1 MLLSRCKITR
11 TYTVDPAKKY
21 KLRCCDGYTNNKAH
35 ITRENFVSL
44 GVKSVHPLG
53 VADMRF
59 TIWLAIWLAV
69 PGATLAETAYIT
81 DNLRL
86 SLHQAADTNDQ
97 AFRTLESGQQ
107 VEILSRDRNYAHV
120 ELPDGVQ
127 GYLKAAYL
135 VYEKPAKL
143 IVAETR
149 AENEKLQKEL
159 ADTKNAFAAPAAVID
174 SLESDVARHKAAL
187 REKSAKVDALTL
199 ENTKYRQRQGG
210 FKYSMPFAW
219 VAGALGVCLLAGFL
233 LGLWTVDHRSRKR
246 HGGIRIY

>member
-1 MLLSRCKITR
+1 MG
-11 TYTVDPAKKY
+11 PAKRY
-21 KLRCCDGYTNNKAH
+21 RLRYYDGCTNNKTH
-35 ITRENFVSL
+35 ITRENIVSL
-44 GVKSVHPLG
+44 GVKSAHPLG
-53 VADMRF
+53 EFDMRF
-59 TIWLAIWLAV
+59 RIWLAIWIAV
-69 PGATLAETAYIT
+69 PGAVLAQTAYVT

-86 SLHQAADTNDQ
+86 SLHEAADTSDR
-97 AFRTLESGQQ
+97 AFRTLESGHQ
-107 VEILSRDRNYAHV
+107 VEILSRDRNYALV

-127 GYLKAAYL
+127 GYLKANYL

-149 AENEKLQKEL
+149 AENEKLQQEL
-159 ADTKNAFAAPAAVID
+159 ADTKNAFAAPAALID
-174 SLESDVARHKAAL
+174 SLESDVARQKAAL
-187 REKSAKVDALTL
+187 NETAAKVDALTA

-210 FKYSMPFAW
+210 FKYSMPFRW